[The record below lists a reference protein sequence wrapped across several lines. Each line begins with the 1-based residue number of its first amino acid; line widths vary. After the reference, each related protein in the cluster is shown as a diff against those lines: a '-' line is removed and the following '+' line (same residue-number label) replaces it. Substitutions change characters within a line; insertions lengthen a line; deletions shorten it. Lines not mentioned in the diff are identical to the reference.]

1 MRPEQLTIE
10 VSEEQLAVLAVLS
23 PKGDPKYTLQYLLGC
38 VLDGVQRPG
47 AWERCWLEQAFG
59 DEWQSRLEV
68 DPDVPWHQ
76 RPRRDGSNI

>member
-10 VSEEQLAVLAVLS
+10 VSAEQLAVLAVLS
-23 PKGDPKYTLQYLLGC
+23 PKGDPKCTLQYLLGC
-38 VLDGVQRPG
+38 VMDGVQRPG

-68 DPDVPWHQ
+68 DAESPWRQ
-76 RPRRDGSNI
+76 RPRQG